1 MPRWENG
8 GRMVIIITGGAGFI
22 GSCVVAGL
30 ERAGY
35 EGTVVV
41 DWLGDGEKWKNIAK
55 RNLFDIVSPE
65 ELDTFLVKYCSE
77 IDAVIHMGAIST
89 TTEKDADK
97 FVQNN
102 IRLTWN
108 LWEYCRNNNK
118 RFIYASS
125 AATYGAG
132 ENGFDD
138 DDSPEYLNR
147 LRPLNPYGWSKAFID
162 RKVAGIVATGEKHR
176 LPPQYAGL
184 KFFNV
189 YGPNEYHKEG
199 QKSVI
204 AHIFPKVKNDE
215 PVPLFKSYNP
225 NYEDGGQLRDFVWVE
240 DIADITLWLLEN
252 PKVSGL
258 FNVGSGE
265 ARSFVDLARAVW
277 QAMDKTPK
285 ITYIDMPEG
294 LRGQY
299 QYYTQASIS
308 KLRAAGYAKEM
319 TRLEDGVGMY
329 VRDFLNRDDQ
339 YL

>member
-1 MPRWENG
+1 M
-8 GRMVIIITGGAGFI
+8 IIVTGGAGFI
-22 GSCVVAGL
+22 GSNILAGL

-35 EGTVVV
+35 TNTVAA
-41 DWLGDGEKWKNIAK
+41 DRLGCEDKWKNIAK
-55 RNLFDIVSPE
+55 RNLFDVLAPE
-65 ELDTFLVKYCSE
+65 ELDAFLVKYRTE

-97 FVQNN
+97 FVQCN

-108 LWEYCRNNNK
+108 LWEFCRDHAK

-138 DDSPEYLNR
+138 DDSLEYLNR

-162 RKVAGIVATGEKHR
+162 RKIAGIAAAGEKHR
-176 LPPQYAGL
+176 LPPQFAGL

-204 AHIFPKVKNDE
+204 AHIFPKVKNGE
-215 PVPLFKSYNP
+215 PVSLYKSYHP
-225 NYEDGGQLRDFVWVE
+225 DYADGGQLRDFVWAG
-240 DIADITLWLLEN
+240 DIVDVTLWLLEH
-252 PKVSGL
+252 PQVSGL
-258 FNVGSGE
+258 FNIGSGE
-265 ARSFVDLARAVW
+265 ARSFADLARAVW
-277 QAMDKTPK
+277 QAMEKPPQ
-285 ITYIDMPEG
+285 IAYIDMPES

-299 QYYTQASIS
+299 QYYTKADIS
-308 KLRAAGYAKEM
+308 KLRTVGYAKEM
-319 TRLEDGVGMY
+319 TRLEDGVGTY
-329 VRDFLNRDDQ
+329 VKDFLNQNDQ